1 MAKTAKKSPAKKH
14 KIALLTAGGLA
25 PCLSAAVGYLIAD
38 YSKKLPKAEIIGYRN
53 GYMGLLKGWSVKV
66 TAATRKNAL
75 VLTQHGGSPIG
86 NSRVKLTNVKDCV
99 KRGLTKEGENPL
111 HVAAEQ
117 LVKDGI
123 TILHTI
129 GGDDTNTTAADLAAY
144 LASNNYD
151 LTVVG
156 LPKTIDNDVVPIKQT
171 LGAVTAAEQ
180 GAIYFENAINEQ
192 STNPRM
198 LLIHEVMGRNCGW
211 LTAATAETYRKRL
224 KKMKFVPDFNL
235 SMAHKDIDAVYVPE
249 VAVDLEGE
257 AKRLMKR
264 MDEKD
269 CVSIFLSEGAGIE
282 DIVAEMRARGE
293 EPERDAFGHVK
304 IDKINPGAWFAKR
317 FADMVK
323 AEKVLVQKSGYMARS
338 ARANKEDLALIKKM
352 CAVGVKS
359 ALAGVSGVVGHDEER
374 KGHPLRAIEFPR
386 IKGGKNFDVKQKWFG
401 QMLKEIGQPMGK
413 KLDVKH

>member
-1 MAKTAKKSPAKKH
+1 M
-14 KIALLTAGGLA
+14 LTAGGLA
-25 PCLSAAVGYLIAD
+25 PCLSAAVGGLIME
-38 YSKKLPKAEIIGYRN
+38 YSRKLPKAEIIGYRN

-66 TAATRKNAL
+66 TPQVRKQANIL
-75 VLTQHGGSPIG
+75 LTHGGSPIG
-86 NSRVKLTNVKDCV
+86 NSRVKLTNVKDCL
-99 KRGLTKEGENPL
+99 KRGLIQEGQDPL
-111 HVAAEQ
+111 RVAAEQ

-144 LASNNYD
+144 LAKNNYN

-180 GAIYFENAINEQ
+180 GAIFFENAINEQ

-211 LTAATAETYRKRL
+211 LTAATADVYRKRL
-224 KKMKFVPDFNL
+224 KKQKFVPGFGL
-235 SMAHKDIDAVYVPE
+235 PMGYKDIDAIYVPE
-249 VAVDLEGE
+249 MQIDLEAE
-257 AKRLMKR
+257 AKRLRKV
-264 MDEKD
+264 MDEED
-269 CVSIFLSEGAGIE
+269 CVTIFLSEGAGVD

-317 FADMVK
+317 FADMVG
-323 AEKVLVQKSGYMARS
+323 AEKTLVQKSGYFARS
-338 ARANKEDLALIKKM
+338 AKANKEDLALIKIM
-352 CAVGVKS
+352 VGEAVKS
-359 ALAGVSGVVGHDEER
+359 ALNGVSGVIGHDEAR
-374 KGHPLRAIEFPR
+374 KNKLRAIEFPR
-386 IKGGKNFDVKQKWFG
+386 IKGGKHFNINEKWFG
-401 QMLKEIGQPMGK
+401 ALLKDVGQSKGK
-413 KLDVKH
+413 AVVTASH

>member
-1 MAKTAKKSPAKKH
+1 MTKH

-25 PCLSAAVGYLIAD
+25 PCLSAAVGFLID
-38 YSKKLPKAEIIGYRN
+38 MYSKKMPKAEIIGYRN
-53 GYMGLLKGWSVKV
+53 GYMGVLKGWSIPV
-66 TAATRKNAL
+66 TKEVRRHAL

-99 KRGLTKEGENPL
+99 KRGLVKEGENPL
-111 HVAAEQ
+111 HVAAQQ

-144 LASNNYD
+144 LASNNYK

-171 LGAVTAAEQ
+171 LGAMTAAEQ
-180 GAIYFENAINEQ
+180 GAIFWENSVNEQ

-224 KKMKFVPDFNL
+224 KKLKFLPGFGL
-235 SMAHKDIDAVYVPE
+235 PMAYKDIDAVYVPE
-249 VAVDLEGE
+249 IAIDLEAE
-257 AKRLMKR
+257 AARLKKV
-264 MDEKD
+264 MDAED
-269 CVSIFLSEGAGIE
+269 CVTIFLSEGAGVD
-282 DIVAEMRARGE
+282 DIVTEMRARGG

-304 IDKINPGAWFAKR
+304 IDKINPGQWFAKR

-323 AEKVLVQKSGYMARS
+323 ADKVLVQKSGYFARS
-338 ARANKEDLALIKKM
+338 AKANREDLALIKKM
-352 CAVGVKS
+352 CAEAVKN
-359 ALAGVSGVVGHDEER
+359 ALAGTSGVIGQDEEK
-374 KGHPLRAIEFPR
+374 KGAPLRAIEFPR
-386 IKGGKNFDVKQKWFG
+386 IKGGKAFDVKEKWFSAL
-401 QMLKEIGQPMGK
+401 LKDIGQPMGRAVA
-413 KLDVKH
+413 VKH

>member
-1 MAKTAKKSPAKKH
+1 MAKSTTIKH

-25 PCLSAAVGYLIAD
+25 PCLSAAVGGLINE
-38 YSKKLPKAEIIGYRN
+38 YSKMLPKAEIIGYRN

-66 TAATRKNAL
+66 TPAARRQAL
-75 VLTQHGGSPIG
+75 TLLEHGGSPIG

-99 KRGLTKEGENPL
+99 KRGLVQEGQNPL

-144 LASNNYD
+144 LATNNYN

-156 LPKTIDNDVVPIKQT
+156 LPKTVDNDVIPIQQT

-180 GAIYFENAINEQ
+180 GAIFFENVINEQ

-224 KKMKFVPDFNL
+224 KKLKFVPDLNL

-249 VAVDLEGE
+249 IAIDLESE
-257 AKRLMKR
+257 AKRLKAI
-264 MDEKD
+264 MDKKD
-269 CVSIFLSEGAGIE
+269 CVTIFLSEGAGVN
-282 DIVAEMRARGE
+282 DIVAEMKARGE
-293 EPERDAFGHVK
+293 EAERDAFGHVK
-304 IDKINPGAWFAKR
+304 IDKINPGAWFANR
-317 FADMVK
+317 FAGMLN
-323 AEKVLVQKSGYMARS
+323 AEKTLVQKSGYFARS
-338 ARANKEDLALIKKM
+338 AKANKEDLALIKLMVKH
-352 CAVGVKS
+352 AVKS
-359 ALAGVSGVVGHDEER
+359 GLKGESGVVGHDDD
-374 KGHPLRAIEFPR
+374 KKNLLRTIEFPR
-386 IKGGKNFDVKQKWFG
+386 IKGGKEFDTKTKWFEKL
-401 QMLKEIGQPMGK
+401 LKDIGQPKGK
-413 KLDVKH
+413 AVVHDGGH

>member
-1 MAKTAKKSPAKKH
+1 VTAKA
-14 KIALLTAGGLA
+14 
-25 PCLSAAVGYLIAD
+25 
-38 YSKKLPKAEIIGYRN
+38 
-53 GYMGLLKGWSVKV
+53 
-66 TAATRKNAL
+66 RKDAL

-86 NSRVKLTNVKDCV
+86 NSRVKLTNVKDCI
-99 KRGLTKEGENPL
+99 KRGLVVEGQNPL

-144 LASNNYD
+144 LASNKYN

-156 LPKTIDNDVVPIKQT
+156 LPKTIDNDVIPIKQT

-180 GAIYFENAINEQ
+180 GAIYWENAVNEQ

-211 LTAATAETYRKRL
+211 LTAATAATYRARL
-224 KKMKFVPDFNL
+224 KKQKFVPDLNL
-235 SMAHKDIDAVYVPE
+235 SMAHKDIDAVYLPE
-249 VAVDLEGE
+249 VAIDLDAE
-257 AKRLMKR
+257 AKRLRAR

-293 EPERDAFGHVK
+293 EPARDAFGHVK
-304 IDKINPGAWFAKR
+304 IDTINPGAWFAKR
-317 FADMVK
+317 FAELVG

-338 ARANKEDLALIKKM
+338 AKANKEDLALIKKM
-352 CAVGVKS
+352 CGAGVKS
-359 ALAGVSGVVGHDEER
+359 ALAGVSGVIGHDEER
-374 KGHPLRAIEFPR
+374 KDVLRAIEFPR
-386 IKGGKNFDVKQKWFG
+386 IKGGKAFDVSQKWFG
-401 QMLKEIGQPMGK
+401 SVLKEIGQPMGK
-413 KLDVKH
+413 KIEGGGH